1 MLLETLGQ
9 VIYVFYSNKR
19 KKQVFEMCK
28 QAYLVLN
35 VGLLVFVEMNL
46 EESGSVELDPDTLAN
61 DLGGVDEVIE
71 DRVVNGDQ
79 GAGPRRKC

>member
-1 MLLETLGQ
+1 
-9 VIYVFYSNKR
+9 
-19 KKQVFEMCK
+19 MCK

-46 EESGSVELDPDTLAN
+46 EESRSVELDPDTLAN